1 MPTPWPNVLSQT
13 PSAPPGPGL
22 LDIPSPPPLPDGS
35 WFQVQ
40 VLERPWLLAGVLVV
54 AGALVLVWFARRD
67 ELRKGLS
74 RGGPLVLLAGLLV
87 LLASSVQTQREH
99 MRDAARRLI
108 AAVAQADIPAI
119 RASLTQD
126 SRLEYFGGIS
136 LPAIIDQVENNMT
149 PGRRWAVKE
158 HAIEAIQMQATGP
171 DAGLVQLKV
180 RVIPEAVNFP
190 HRSWWKLAMQRGSDG
205 TWRTNVLTPLE
216 IQWESGVR

>member
-1 MPTPWPNVLSQT
+1 MPNPWPIFLSQT
-13 PSAPPGPGL
+13 PPAPSNPGL
-22 LDIPSPPPLPDGS
+22 LDIASPPPLPEGG
-35 WFQVQ
+35 WLQVHT
-40 VLERPWLLAGVLVV
+40 LESPWLLAGALVV

-87 LLASSVQTQREH
+87 LLASSVHTQRER
-99 MRDAARRLI
+99 MRDSARALI
-108 AAVAQADIPAI
+108 AAVAQADVPAI
-119 RASLTQD
+119 RASLTED

-136 LPAIIDQVENNMT
+136 LPAIIDQVESNMT

-158 HAIEAIQMQATGP
+158 HAIEAIQMQPAGP

-180 RVIPEAVNFP
+180 RVIPEATNFP
-190 HRSWWKLAMQRGSDG
+190 HRSWWKLTLQRSPDG
-205 TWRTNVLTPLE
+205 TWRTRLLTPLE